1 MSQIFR
7 PAVWPPRTPEP
18 SGSSSRRLSVRLMKT
33 RFSWR
38 SSGASAFLC
47 NQKQY
52 INTVITGKDE
62 EEILK
67 AVKTMA
73 KNGMAEGFIVL
84 YSREK
89 DPIIS
94 YLFDEGLLY
103 VLVGKAFRNANQTIY
118 VDNDNVLAGRE
129 AAQYLISLGHRRIA
143 YLSGDHSQL
152 FVGDRKAGCM
162 LALTENG
169 LPVRQEYFIEA
180 SISSEPGAVSLRP
193 F

>member
-1 MSQIFR
+1 
-7 PAVWPPRTPEP
+7 
-18 SGSSSRRLSVRLMKT
+18 MKT

-38 SSGASAFLC
+38 SSGASAFCAIKSSISILW
-47 NQKQY
+47 
-52 INTVITGKDE
+52 ITGKDE

-129 AAQYLISLGHRRIA
+129 
-143 YLSGDHSQL
+143 
-152 FVGDRKAGCM
+152 
-162 LALTENG
+162 
-169 LPVRQEYFIEA
+169 LP
-180 SISSEPGAVSLRP
+180 SI
-193 F
+193 

>member
-1 MSQIFR
+1 
-7 PAVWPPRTPEP
+7 
-18 SGSSSRRLSVRLMKT
+18 MKT
-33 RFSWR
+33 RFSW
-38 SSGASAFLC
+38 SHPGHQLLC

-103 VLVGKAFRNANQTIY
+103 VLVGKLSEMPIRLSMWTTTMSWP
-118 VDNDNVLAGRE
+118 AGR
-129 AAQYLISLGHRRIA
+129 
-143 YLSGDHSQL
+143 
-152 FVGDRKAGCM
+152 
-162 LALTENG
+162 
-169 LPVRQEYFIEA
+169 LP
-180 SISSEPGAVSLRP
+180 SI
-193 F
+193 